1 MPPESNVTNRLPR
14 ALVWLIGAAAA
25 SVIVLCL
32 AGTYTLL
39 VLPGMLN
46 HSASSHPPA
55 PASATMSG
63 AAPDVTNM
71 PPLPATASVP
81 ASVTSAA
88 TLTSPSPVRNKPVS
102 RTPAP
107 RHAQHVVSHHRKPPV
122 RTVAPTVKRTAPR
135 APNALW
141 SPAYI
146 DDDGYW
152 HPGYWATP
160 DGNEGQP

>member
-1 MPPESNVTNRLPR
+1 MPSESNVTNRLPR

-39 VLPGMLN
+39 VLPGMLT
-46 HSASSHPPA
+46 HSASSHAPA

-81 ASVTSAA
+81 APVPSIA
-88 TLTSPSPVRNKPVS
+88 TSPTPVRSKPVS
-102 RTPAP
+102 RTPVP
-107 RHAQHVVSHHRKPPV
+107 RHAQHVVSHHRKPTV
-122 RTVAPTVKRTAPR
+122 RTVAPTVKRTAPK

-152 HPGYWATP
+152 HPGYWTTP
-160 DGNEGQP
+160 DGSEVQP

>member
-39 VLPGMLN
+39 VLPGMLT
-46 HSASSHPPA
+46 HSASSQAPA

-63 AAPDVTNM
+63 AAPDVANM

-81 ASVTSAA
+81 ASATSSSSSTPPAH
-88 TLTSPSPVRNKPVS
+88 TKPVS
-102 RTPAP
+102 RTPVQ
-107 RHAQHVVSHHRKPPV
+107 RHAQHVVSHHRKPAV
-122 RTVAPTVKRTAPR
+122 RTVAPTVKRTASK

-160 DGNEGQP
+160 DGNEIQP